1 MARPQRFRGVRQR
14 HWGSWVSEIRHP
26 LLKTRIWLGTFET
39 AEDAAKAYDE
49 AARLMC
55 GPRARTNFPYSP
67 NSSPSSSCKFLS
79 PNLTAKLHRCQLA
92 SLQLMR
98 PPAIGGAASGNSSRT
113 SSSKTHAGSS
123 GSRSTS
129 KTDGGSSSSQ
139 QSFTCLRLDAGKTG
153 DIGVWQDTPV
163 GRQRESNWLMKVQLE
178 NDQQSAP
185 VLDDDCIQ
193 QMIDELMD
201 YGPMEF
207 MASASAASSSSCFE
221 HCRKSMGGGNENC
234 FGF

>member
-1 MARPQRFRGVRQR
+1 MARPQKFRGVRQR

-39 AEDAAKAYDE
+39 AEDAARAYDE

-55 GPRARTNFPYSP
+55 GPRARTNFPYNP
-67 NSSPSSSCKFLS
+67 NSSLSSSGKLLS

-98 PPAIGGAASGNSSRT
+98 PAAVGGATSSRT
-113 SSSKTHAGSS
+113 RISKTDGGISS
-123 GSRSTS
+123 GSSH
-129 KTDGGSSSSQ
+129 TDGGSSSSQ

-178 NDQQSAP
+178 NDQQSVP

-201 YGPMEF
+201 YGPTEF

-221 HCRKSMGGGNENC
+221 HCLKSMGGKNENC
-234 FGF
+234 LGF